1 MTTKKDCGCKKMKN
15 QDTPSRTDSVNLTA
29 RELEIYNAGQ
39 SFGAAQALRQ
49 SAESLSQLALKFSG
63 QADKQKQ
70 AGDELLDRALAK
82 PTETKLSVSDPKG
95 VKLSQRVVRAI
106 GALLGEDA

>member
-1 MTTKKDCGCKKMKN
+1 MITEKDCGCNKMKT
-15 QDTPSRTDSVNLTA
+15 QDTPARTDSVNLTA

-49 SAESLSQLALKFSG
+49 SAEALSQMALKFSG

-82 PTETKLSVSDPKG
+82 PVETKAPTSDPPG
-95 VKLSQRVVRAI
+95 VKLGRRVANAI